1 MEVCIRVRPSARP
14 SDSATADA
22 PGRFAPVLGLLL
34 VTPSD
39 VFAVAAVFPFSLAG
53 NSRNNDL
60 EPLCVPGIRGG
71 VRPVRPGPIQYR
83 E

>member
-34 VTPSD
+34 VTPSE
-39 VFAVAAVFPFSLAG
+39 VFAAATVFPFSLMG
-53 NSRNNDL
+53 NGRNNDL
-60 EPLCVPGIRGG
+60 EPLGVAGIRGG